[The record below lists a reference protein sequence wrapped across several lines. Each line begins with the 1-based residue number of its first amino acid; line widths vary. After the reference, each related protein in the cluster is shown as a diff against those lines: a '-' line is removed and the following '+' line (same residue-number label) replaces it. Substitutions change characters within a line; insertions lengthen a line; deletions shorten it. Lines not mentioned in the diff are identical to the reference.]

1 MTAPGTTPRPA
12 CRPALLLAGRRWL
25 GLMWLAA
32 AALQLAGCAAVG
44 QLPQLEEGYYQV
56 VNTNDDSLARAMAPT
71 PRRRF
76 YVEQAHDTLLLL
88 PPAPA
93 AGPLRY
99 PLRAGRHVVLLRR
112 TFDFDIFTLP
122 FKIRP
127 PRENLPI
134 QLNTT
139 FNAALYFG
147 RRLDFY
153 HLNRHRLPAGR
164 TVPLNRTTGLGYGLF
179 TGLGSSLITADNT
192 HQRAATDYEGLVIH
206 SGGALIYDARVF
218 NVGVAVGTDK
228 LLGPDG
234 PSWVYNFSPWL
245 GFLFG
250 LNLN

>member
-1 MTAPGTTPRPA
+1 MNVSNASQRPVF
-12 CRPALLLAGRRWL
+12 RPVLLLFGRRWRCL
-25 GLMWLAA
+25 VWLAA

-76 YVEQAHDTLLLL
+76 YVEQLHDTLSLL

-99 PLRAGRHVVLLRR
+99 PLRTGRHVVLLRR

-127 PRENLPI
+127 PRENLPL

-153 HLNRHRLPAGR
+153 HLNRHRLPSGR
-164 TVPLNRTTGLGYGLF
+164 TVPLIRTTGLGYGLF